1 MKTEIKQV
9 MIDPAQAKELL
20 QRNKNNRNV
29 RENQVEALAAAMTR
43 GDWELSNDA
52 IVVSEGGLLLNG
64 QHRLLAVIRSGVV
77 CPFILFTGASDSS
90 FDIMDTP
97 TIRRISDVIQRKG
110 GTNTVRCESVIGK
123 FLNLCYDMNQ
133 GWETVA
139 RFNNRVEATRKAR
152 IEVYETLDKDIHKWL
167 NICDRLLTQNIT
179 IAPITLLAAFSLFL
193 EKSLHHPEEKI
204 TDFLKEL
211 CIDGRSK
218 NGTILHVR
226 KKLIRHKMKADLLP
240 RHDDF
245 RYIIRAWNDFLQN
258 RSVQTINTREE
269 SFRYI
274 RPF

>member
-9 MIDPAQAKELL
+9 MIDPAHAAELL

-29 RENQVEALAAAMTR
+29 RENQVEALAAAMKK
-43 GDWELSNDA
+43 GEWELSNDA

-64 QHRLLAVIRSGVV
+64 QHRLLAVVKSGVT

-97 TIRRISDVIQRKG
+97 TIRKVSDVIQRKG
-110 GTNTVRCESVIGK
+110 GTNTVRCSSVIAK
-123 FLNLCYDMNQ
+123 YLNICGDMES
-133 GWETVA
+133 GWETVW
-139 RFNNRVEATRKAR
+139 RFHNSAQSTRRAKIEA
-152 IEVYETLDKDIHKWL
+152 YELLHEDIHKWL
-167 NICDRLLTQNIT
+167 NKCDCLLSQNIVL
-179 IAPITLLAAFSLFL
+179 APITLLAAFALFL
-193 EKSLHHPEEKI
+193 EKKLHHPEEKI
-204 TDFLKEL
+204 VNFLKEL
-211 CIDGRSK
+211 CIDGRTS

>member
-52 IVVSEGGLLLNG
+52 IVVSEGGFLLNG
-64 QHRLLAVIRSGVV
+64 QHRLLAVIRSGVA

-123 FLNLCYDMNQ
+123 FLNLCFDREQ

-139 RFNNRVEATRKAR
+139 RFNNRVEATRRAR
-152 IEVYETLDKDIHKWL
+152 IDAYEHLQNDIHKWL
-167 NICDRLLTQNIT
+167 KTCDNLLSQNIT
-179 IAPITLLAAFSLFL
+179 VAPVTLLAAFALFL
-193 EKSLHHPEEKI
+193 EKGLNHPEEKI
-204 TDFLKEL
+204 VNFLKEL
-211 CIDGRSK
+211 CIDGRTK

-226 KKLIRHKMKADLLP
+226 KKLIRHRMKADLLP

-258 RSVQTINTREE
+258 KSVQTISTREE